1 MPVAY
6 DNRAASSRKL
16 YITFLLTELMTTQVP
31 VKSRFPPRPGNHIEN
46 GIAKQAVK
54 DYIQTLVP
62 QLLVFFSIQN
72 VGLRPLRYFCA
83 EVLQFTINIQ
93 EIEQVILQ
101 AGRKA
106 EQKLAPLDLKA
117 GELVR
122 TIEVDATWKGRFH
135 KFLAAIA
142 REGNYLFCLEH
153 VKNEGAAA
161 VRPALQRVSHFCCN
175 LRLVVTDMALG
186 FAEVIPRIF
195 RGIVHLFCHNHMLK
209 AVDREMPELRKD
221 FSGAI
226 KRLEESKGPA
236 RTVNKWLRRNRSH
249 LYNARSYRKK
259 LQGQKF
265 HLCQERGIPVKL
277 NGALKATRRGLPPF
291 LRPLSERIYGVQG
304 REDRFRRQVSRQL
317 AKRAK
322 VGKARDLARVGYSK
336 AWHRYASF
344 RQIWAQFRQLLKT
357 TDLRLFRRQQKKL
370 QRRLDKSPNKM
381 TRKIAEYLGM
391 PQLRR
396 LFRFSPEERVALGP
410 INTNHVEGFF
420 AQMRVTLDGL
430 RNAPDT
436 PYVRARL
443 VLLRYWH
450 NVVGPLSGSN
460 VGLSP
465 CRQLGIAL
473 RPGNPIQAICV
484 GAPLPKKCPDFGNW
498 ETGTVAVR
506 A

>member
-1 MPVAY
+1 
-6 DNRAASSRKL
+6 
-16 YITFLLTELMTTQVP
+16 MTMLVP
-31 VKSRFPPRPGNHIEN
+31 VKSRCPPRPGKYMEN
-46 GIAKQAVK
+46 GISKQAVK
-54 DYIQTLVP
+54 DHIQTLVP

-83 EVLQFTINIQ
+83 EVLQFPINIQ
-93 EIEQVILQ
+93 EIEQVILH

-106 EQKLAPLDLKA
+106 AQKLPPLDLKA
-117 GELVR
+117 GELAR

-142 REGNYLFCLEH
+142 REGNYLFCLDH

-161 VRPALQRVSHFCCN
+161 IRPVLQRVAYFCCN

-186 FAEVIPRIF
+186 FAGAIPRIF
-195 RGIVHLFCHNHMLK
+195 QGIVHLFCHNHMLK

-221 FSGAI
+221 FSGAR
-226 KRLEESKGPA
+226 KRLDESMGPA
-236 RTVNKWLRRNRSH
+236 RTANKWLRRNRSH

-265 HLCQERGIPVKL
+265 RLCQERGIPVKP
-277 NGALKATRRGLPPF
+277 NGALKATRQGLPPF
-291 LRPLSERIYGVQG
+291 LRQLSERIYGVQG
-304 REDRFRRQVSRQL
+304 QEDRFRRQVVKQL
-317 AKRAK
+317 AKRARA
-322 VGKARDLARVGYSK
+322 GKARDLARVGYSK
-336 AWHRYASF
+336 AWHRYAAF
-344 RQIWAQFRQLLKT
+344 RQIWGQFRQLLKT
-357 TDLRLFRRQQKKL
+357 TDLRVFRRLQRKL
-370 QRRLDKSPNKM
+370 QRRLDKLPNKM
-381 TRKIAEYLGM
+381 TRKIAEYLKM

-410 INTNHVEGFF
+410 VNTNRVEGFF

-450 NVVGPLSGSN
+450 NVVGPLSGPN
-460 VGLSP
+460 RGLSP
-465 CRQLGIAL
+465 CRQLGIVT
-473 RPGNPIQAICV
+473 RPGNPIRAICE
-484 GAPLPKKCPDFGNW
+484 GAPLPKNIPDVTSWRASTAG
-498 ETGTVAVR
+498 VR